1 MGFSTGRP
9 IALTVI
15 SWFWAPFSEGH
26 GCPPPFPVNP
36 VCLKA
41 AVMLA
46 NQGLAESGTSWRL
59 EIRGQRLGL
68 RGPLPPRPG
77 SSQSNTTI
85 QRLSLGLRAS
95 EDAVQEALAH
105 LHQVQLQ
112 LRLGTFRWQ
121 DWQRSPSRPTERPP
135 GQKDDVQRGGD
146 AAGPEP
152 SDSLLNALESFREAF
167 HQDPRR
173 RRSPSGA
180 RSTWRS
186 AYQPYLRRLRAI
198 GEQAGQDLDSA
209 LLTTVLESYPIASRS
224 RQQCALVLGA
234 LAKHLALPLPPDWQ
248 ELGRGYGLHAA
259 RFRPLPSDAQILQ
272 VLDLIP
278 NPQWRLVYGLMA
290 TYGLRNHEVFFCDV
304 SALGPGGDR
313 VVRVLPTSKTG
324 EHQVWPFQP
333 EWVEHFALERLAL
346 ERRALPSVTTD
357 LRVTSLRTVGQR
369 VSEQFRRYDLP
380 LTPYDLRHAWAV
392 RTIHIGLPDTVAARM
407 MGHSV
412 GIHNRTYHHWIT
424 RRDQQQAV
432 DAALAR
438 RLAS

>member
-1 MGFSTGRP
+1 
-9 IALTVI
+9 
-15 SWFWAPFSEGH
+15 
-26 GCPPPFPVNP
+26 
-36 VCLKA
+36 
-41 AVMLA
+41 
-46 NQGLAESGTSWRL
+46 
-59 EIRGQRLGL
+59 
-68 RGPLPPRPG
+68 
-77 SSQSNTTI
+77 
-85 QRLSLGLRAS
+85 LRAS
-95 EDAVQEALAH
+95 EDTVQTALAH
-105 LHQVQLQ
+105 LSQLQ
-112 LRLGTFRWQ
+112 LQLEQGTFRWQ
-121 DWQRSPSRPTERPP
+121 DWQRSSPTADEPHP
-135 GQKDDVQRGGD
+135 GEEVRQE
-146 AAGPEP
+146 GPER
-152 SDSLLNALESFREAF
+152 SGALLDALDSFERAF

-186 AYQPYLRRLRAI
+186 AYQPYLRRLRAT
-198 GEQAGQDLDSA
+198 GEKGRQELDSG
-209 LLTTVLESYPIASRS
+209 LLTKVLESYPLASRS

-234 LAKHLALPLPPDWQ
+234 LARHLALPLPPDWQ
-248 ELGRGYGLHAA
+248 ELGKGYGLHAA

-272 VLDLIP
+272 VVEQIP
-278 NPQWRLVYGLMA
+278 NPRWRLVYGLMA
-290 TYGLRNHEVFFCDV
+290 TYGLRNHEVFFSDV

-313 VVRVLPTSKTG
+313 VLRVLPTSKTG

-333 EWVEHFALERLAL
+333 EWVEHFDLERLAR
-346 ERRALPSVTTD
+346 ERQALPSLTTD

-412 GIHNRTYHHWIT
+412 GIHTRTYHHWIT

>member
-1 MGFSTGRP
+1 MGFSPGHSSTLAVR
-9 IALTVI
+9 
-15 SWFWAPFSEGH
+15 SSFWAPSH
-26 GCPPPFPVNP
+26 RKAPAVSPPLPVNP
-36 VCLKA
+36 PCLKD
-41 AVMLA
+41 AVKLA
-46 NQGLAESGTSWRL
+46 NQGLAESGTAWRL
-59 EIRGQRLGL
+59 ELRGQRLGL

-77 SSQSNTTI
+77 SSQTQPTT

-95 EDAVQEALAH
+95 EDAVQEALA
-105 LHQVQLQ
+105 QLQ
-112 LRLGTFRWQ
+112 QLERQLQQGTFHW
-121 DWQRSPSRPTERPP
+121 DAWQRPSAAAGVAPSAPVEGP
-135 GQKDDVQRGGD
+135 GGGD
-146 AAGPEP
+146 CGPET
-152 SDSLLNALESFREAF
+152 SSALAAALESFQRAF

-173 RRSPSGA
+173 RRSPAGT

-186 AYQPYLRRLRAI
+186 AYQPYLRRLRAM
-198 GEQAGQDLDSA
+198 GEPANAHVDAG
-209 LLTTVLESYPIASRS
+209 LLMAVLESYPMASRS

-234 LAKHLALPLPPDWQ
+234 LAQHLALPLPPDWQ
-248 ELGRGYGLHAA
+248 EMGRGYGLHLA
-259 RFRPLPSDAQILQ
+259 RFRPLPSDARILE
-272 VLDLIP
+272 VLDQIP

-290 TYGLRNHEVFFCDV
+290 TYGLRNHEVFFTDV
-304 SALGPGGDR
+304 SALGPGGDK

-333 EWVEHFALERLAL
+333 EWVERFELERLA
-346 ERRALPSVTTD
+346 RDRQALPSVTTD

-369 VSEQFRRYDLP
+369 VSEQFRRYNLP

>member
-1 MGFSTGRP
+1 M
-9 IALTVI
+9 
-15 SWFWAPFSEGH
+15 
-26 GCPPPFPVNP
+26 
-36 VCLKA
+36 K
-41 AVMLA
+41 LA
-46 NQGLAESGTSWRL
+46 NQRLAESGTSWRL

-68 RGPLPPRPG
+68 RGPLPPRAG
-77 SSQSNTTI
+77 SGQSKTTI
-85 QRLSLGLRAS
+85 QRLSLGLRAT
-95 EDAVQEALAH
+95 EDAVQEALVH
-105 LHQVQLQ
+105 LHQLKHQLQ
-112 LRLGTFRWQ
+112 QGTFRWQ
-121 DWQRSPSRPTERPP
+121 DWQRPSSCVAEPPP
-135 GQKDDVQRGGD
+135 GQEGGQGGG
-146 AAGPEP
+146 ASGAEP
-152 SDSLLNALESFREAF
+152 SSALLDALDSFQRAF
-167 HQDPRR
+167 HLDPRR

-198 GEQAGQDLDSA
+198 GEQASQDLDA
-209 LLTTVLESYPIASRS
+209 GLLTMVLESYPVASRS

-234 LAKHLALPLPPDWQ
+234 LAQHLTLPLPPDWQ

-272 VLDLIP
+272 VFELIP
-278 NPQWRLVYGLMA
+278 NAQWRLVYGLMA
-290 TYGLRNHEVFFCDV
+290 TYGLRNHEVFFSDV
-304 SALGPGGDR
+304 SALGPGCDR

-333 EWVEHFALERLAL
+333 EWVERFDLERLAM
-346 ERRALPSVTTD
+346 ERQALPPVTTD

>member
-1 MGFSTGRP
+1 M
-9 IALTVI
+9 
-15 SWFWAPFSEGH
+15 
-26 GCPPPFPVNP
+26 
-36 VCLKA
+36 K
-41 AVMLA
+41 LA
-46 NQGLAESGTSWRL
+46 NQELADSGTSWRL
-59 EIRGQRLGL
+59 ELRGQRLGL

-77 SSQSNTTI
+77 SCHTKATI

-95 EDAVQEALAH
+95 EDAIGEALVH
-105 LHQVQLQ
+105 LHQVRQHLE
-112 LRLGTFRWQ
+112 RGTFRWP
-121 DWQRSPSRPTERPP
+121 DWPSSAHDPAMPLEAQPAEP
-135 GQKDDVQRGGD
+135 IG
-146 AAGPEP
+146 AASSVEAH
-152 SDSLLNALESFREAF
+152 ALKEIMASFHRAF
-167 HQDPRR
+167 LQDPRR

-186 AYQPYLRRLRAI
+186 AYQPYLHRLLAI
-198 GEQAGQDLDSA
+198 GGPGHQRLDAPLLMRVLDS
-209 LLTTVLESYPIASRS
+209 YPVASRS

-234 LAKHLALPLPPDWQ
+234 LAKHQAVPLPPDWQ
-248 ELGRGYGLHAA
+248 EQGRGYGLHAA

-272 VLDLIP
+272 VFEQIS
-278 NPQWRLVYGLMA
+278 NPHWRLVYGLMA
-290 TYGLRNHEVFFCDV
+290 TYGLRNHEVFFSDF
-304 SALGPGGDR
+304 SSLTSGGDK

-333 EWVEHFALERLAL
+333 EWVEHFDLERLAID
-346 ERRALPSVTTD
+346 RQALPAVKTD
-357 LRVTSLRTVGQR
+357 LRTTSLRTVGQR
-369 VSEQFRRYDLP
+369 VSEQFHRYGLP

-438 RLAS
+438 RQAS

>member
-1 MGFSTGRP
+1 M
-9 IALTVI
+9 
-15 SWFWAPFSEGH
+15 
-26 GCPPPFPVNP
+26 
-36 VCLKA
+36 K
-41 AVMLA
+41 LA
-46 NQGLAESGTSWRL
+46 NQGLADAGTSWRL
-59 EIRGQRLGL
+59 ELRGRRLGL
-68 RGPLPPRPG
+68 RGPLPPRSG
-77 SSQSNTTI
+77 SRQTTPTI

-95 EDAVQEALAH
+95 EEALQEALVH
-105 LHQVQLQ
+105 LSQLQ
-112 LRLGTFRWQ
+112 LQLKQGTFRWQ
-121 DWQRSPSRPTERPP
+121 DWQRSSPCAAVEPPP
-135 GQKDDVQRGGD
+135 GQEARLD
-146 AAGPEP
+146 GPEL
-152 SDSLLNALESFREAF
+152 SGALSEALDSFESAF

-173 RRSPSGA
+173 RRFPSGA

-198 GEQAGQDLDSA
+198 GEKAGHDLDA
-209 LLTTVLESYPIASRS
+209 GLLTTVLESYPVASRS

-234 LAKHLALPLPPDWQ
+234 LARHLALPLPPDWQ
-248 ELGRGYGLHAA
+248 ELGKGYGLHAA
-259 RFRPLPSDAQILQ
+259 RFRPLPSDTQILQ
-272 VLDLIP
+272 ALEQIP
-278 NPQWRLVYGLMA
+278 NPRWRLVYGLMA
-290 TYGLRNHEVFFCDV
+290 TYGLRNHEVFFSDV

-313 VVRVLPTSKTG
+313 VLRVLPTSKTG

-333 EWVEHFALERLAL
+333 EWVEHFDLERLAR
-346 ERRALPSVTTD
+346 ERQALPSLTTD

-412 GIHNRTYHHWIT
+412 GIHTRTYHHWIT

-438 RLAS
+438 RLVS